1 MITNSNYILASSSKS
16 RHSILKNAGI
26 SFKQVRP
33 LCDEEK
39 IKKKLFK
46 AEFTPSKIAKIL
58 SYEKAKSIS
67 KTKKYYAKKV
77 IGCDTIIYLNKK
89 IFDKANSLLEAKR
102 KLKVLSGRKHK
113 IITGL
118 TVCKDGKKIWQCS
131 ATTEVKIR
139 NLKTKE
145 IDSYLKTTGK
155 QILNSVGCYQIEALG
170 PNIIEN
176 ISGDFF
182 NVMGLPLF
190 KLLKY
195 IYSQR

>member
-16 RHSILKNAGI
+16 RFSILKNAGI
-26 SFKQVRP
+26 SFKQVKP
-33 LCDEEK
+33 LCNEEK

-46 AEFTPSKIAKIL
+46 EKFSPSKIAKTL

-67 KTKKYYAKKV
+67 KTKKYYTKNV
-77 IGCDTIIYLNKK
+77 IGCDTIIYLNKE
-89 IFDKANSLLEAKR
+89 IFNKANSLLEAKR

-118 TVCKDGKKIWQCS
+118 TICKEGKKVWQCS

-145 IDSYLKTTGK
+145 IDGYLKKTGK
-155 QILNSVGCYQIEALG
+155 QIINSVGCYQIEALG
-170 PNIIEN
+170 PSIIEKIN
-176 ISGDFF
+176 GDFF

-195 IYSQR
+195 THSHR